1 MQDRLRSR
9 VRKRA
14 GERGRWEGGEEISIK
29 GGQTKGGK
37 PDLRV
42 SIMSSACIYCLLK
55 EVHIH
60 KKTAFTQYNMYRK
73 G

>member
-14 GERGRWEGGEEISIK
+14 GGEEVSIK

-42 SIMSSACIYCLLK
+42 SIMSSACVFYMY
-55 EVHIH
+55 IH
-60 KKTAFTQYNMYRK
+60 KKTAFTEYNMYRK